1 MMIKSIFMKKLI
13 ICTVVGV
20 AVLSTVVVTMYK
32 QEIDRLAF
40 VGTLFSGAEQY
51 ENFNRIKELIP
62 VSTLIAANKPFNFE
76 EGKRISLPEGFV
88 YEGQTVA
95 TEDFLSTTDTSA
107 LLIIHKGNVRFED
120 YMLTGGR
127 DVNWLSMSVAK
138 SFVATSI
145 GIAVDEGLIDIQKAI
160 TDYVPSLKGSAY
172 DNVRIKD
179 VLQMSSGAAWNEDYS
194 NPESD
199 VLRLG
204 KIMATGGSLDEFIAS
219 MKREKE
225 PGTFNHYNSADTQAL
240 GMLLV
245 NATGKTIT
253 EYMQEKIWTPL
264 GMESDAYWMKDDH
277 GMEMAFAGMNAT
289 ARDYA
294 KLGELYRLKGNW
306 QGKQIVSAQWVHE
319 SVTPDAQ
326 HLMPN
331 VHEEFPLGYGY
342 QWWVPDSTEGEY
354 SAIGVYNQ
362 FIYVNPSRDLVI
374 VKLSANSDYAK
385 ENKEEYTREI
395 ETIEFFRAIG
405 RQFGVAQDLALSKAN

>member
-1 MMIKSIFMKKLI
+1 MKKLI
-13 ICTVVGV
+13 IGTVVGV

-62 VSTLIAANKPFNFE
+62 VSTMIAANKPFNFE
-76 EGKRISLPEGFV
+76 EGKRIPIPEDFV

-107 LLIIHKGNVRFED
+107 LLVIHKGKVRFEN

-145 GIAVDEGLIDIQKAI
+145 GIAVDDGLIDIQKTM

-204 KIMATGGSLDEFIAS
+204 KIMVSGGSMDEFIAS

-225 PGTFNHYNSADTQAL
+225 PGTVNRYNSADTQAL

-294 KLGELYRLKGNW
+294 KLGELYRLKGKW
-306 QGKQIVSAQWVHE
+306 QGKQIVSAQWIHD
-319 SVTPDAQ
+319 SVTPDAP
-326 HLMPN
+326 HVMPN

-342 QWWVPDSTEGEY
+342 QWWVPESSEGEY

-362 FIYVNPSRDLVI
+362 FIYVNPTRDLVI
-374 VKLSANSDYAK
+374 VKLSASSDFAK
-385 ENKEEYTREI
+385 ENTEEYNREI
-395 ETIEFFRAIG
+395 ETIEFFREIG
-405 RQFGVAQDLALSKAN
+405 RQFGVVQDLTVSKSE

>member
-1 MMIKSIFMKKLI
+1 MKKLI
-13 ICTVVGV
+13 IGTVVGV

-62 VSTLIAANKPFNFE
+62 VSTMIAANKPFNFE
-76 EGKRISLPEGFV
+76 EGKRIPIPEDFV

-107 LLIIHKGNVRFED
+107 LLVIHKGKVRFEN

-127 DVNWLSMSVAK
+127 DVNWFSMSVAK

-145 GIAVDEGLIDIQKAI
+145 GIAVDDGLIDIQKTM

-204 KIMATGGSLDEFIAS
+204 KIMASGGSMDEFIAS

-225 PGTFNHYNSADTQAL
+225 PGTVNRYNSADTQAL

-294 KLGELYRLKGNW
+294 KLGELYRLKGKW
-306 QGKQIVSAQWVHE
+306 QGKQIVSAQWIHD
-319 SVTPDAQ
+319 SVTPDAP
-326 HLMPN
+326 HVMPN

-342 QWWVPDSTEGEY
+342 QWWVPESSEGEY

-362 FIYVNPSRDLVI
+362 FIYVNPTRDLVI
-374 VKLSANSDYAK
+374 VKLSASSDFAK
-385 ENKEEYTREI
+385 ENTEEYNREI
-395 ETIEFFRAIG
+395 ETIEFFREIG
-405 RQFGVAQDLALSKAN
+405 RQFGVVQDLTVSKSE